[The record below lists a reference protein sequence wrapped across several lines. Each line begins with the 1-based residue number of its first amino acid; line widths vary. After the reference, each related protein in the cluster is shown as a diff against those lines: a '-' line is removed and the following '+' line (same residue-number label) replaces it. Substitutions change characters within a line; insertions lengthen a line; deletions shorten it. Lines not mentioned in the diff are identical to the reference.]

1 LPAKVVTEARSRENS
16 ERRFLPIRSSEE
28 WGVGSRGDEEDEE
41 DEEDEKTFR
50 CREQG
55 EIGETPSPLPIP
67 FFQLADKTT
76 I

>member
-1 LPAKVVTEARSRENS
+1 
-16 ERRFLPIRSSEE
+16 
-28 WGVGSRGDEEDEE
+28 VGSRGDEGDEGDEE
-41 DEEDEKTFR
+41 DEEGEEDEKIFR

-55 EIGETPSPLPIP
+55 EIGETPPPFPITHSPFPIP